1 MTIENTDGVQ
11 WSLRKSLFLKC
22 GILAISVS
30 AVLWVGWPQPQV
42 VSHDRVASVALL
54 EQLSARQLSP
64 TSATGSSTVD
74 GGQRSVGERKPQDLQ
89 FDDQS
94 VLIDINLG
102 SRRELET
109 LPGIG
114 QKLADRIVSYRAIH
128 GIFKHVDDVM
138 KVAGIGKKRLQR
150 LKPFVKVK
158 VRNEKRVS

>member
-1 MTIENTDGVQ
+1 MGT
-11 WSLRKSLFLKC
+11 SLLLKS
-22 GILAISVS
+22 GILAISVI
-30 AVLWVGWPQPQV
+30 AVLCVGWPQPQM

-54 EQLSARQLSP
+54 EQLSARQLPP
-64 TSATGSSTVD
+64 TLATGSSTMNGV
-74 GGQRSVGERKPQDLQ
+74 QHSVGERKPQDLQ
-89 FDDQS
+89 FDDRS

-114 QKLADRIVSYRAIH
+114 EKLADRIVSYRSIH
-128 GIFKHVDDVM
+128 GTFKYVDDVM

-150 LKPFVKVK
+150 LKPFVTVK